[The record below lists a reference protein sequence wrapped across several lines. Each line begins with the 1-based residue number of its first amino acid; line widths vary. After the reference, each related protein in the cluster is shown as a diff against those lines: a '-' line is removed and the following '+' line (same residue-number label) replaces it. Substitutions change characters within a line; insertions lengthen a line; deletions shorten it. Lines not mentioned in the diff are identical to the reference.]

1 MLRSGRVYTPSAS
14 PVKPTATH
22 NPFHEDKIL
31 DGAAVRP
38 VEPAALRKKQL
49 ILSGDIRNLDSNFQL
64 ATSRVQISL
73 PQILT
78 VFAKYDVPVS
88 NDEAQTLKHEFEENN
103 DTGLSYEAFVAE
115 LVQILRQTAL
125 NKGGNSRMHIKK
137 IRLAQ
142 HIEKLSTMEA
152 RLELELRTL
161 LGERLRVPWLTVRDA
176 FRAVDPSHSGVLTK
190 QAFAR
195 VCTSLEIPVSRAL
208 LNALVVAVVDSKQ
221 LQIPQ
226 SDQEMIDYN
235 DFLMQFGSAFQHG
248 DTNSVGH
255 TLVYERVHRK
265 EAPTTHAGS
274 PFSPINHT
282 LQSPGVSS
290 ALNSKGKKPVAASRP
305 RPSYSMDPVFKEQ
318 LRIVVNQKI
327 ASHYSDVKKSL
338 SAMDPAHEGFISADA
353 FAQVLQTFHLVSSDE
368 ELQALI
374 GYFDTTGDGSV
385 IDYQAFFAEFGDTMQ
400 PSATNIKK
408 SLFENSSL
416 VFSGPNRDVKG
427 ANKNRM
433 ALSSPGNELKE
444 AFSHLSD
451 QIWRAIY
458 VEFEMSDTKKTG
470 VVTSAEMLRVLGK
483 YLGDLPKNSFAVL
496 FRACGSHVNQ
506 LMNYRTLVK
515 SYRPEVMDAVQ
526 FFQQDVHS
534 QTERTYDKSPT
545 ESLVMVWSIRVQ
557 RAQLT
562 PSAWQNVKELI
573 WAADIRRQG
582 RLVAAE
588 FTTIVRQ
595 RMQLTAD
602 QAAFLCFFYED
613 KHFVSDQVMIRYA
626 SFLTD
631 YEDPGLEFEDG
642 SQEPGKRRQN
652 APRAEGKG
660 RPRPAPPAINANDPQ
675 FDKSGKEQFDEQL
688 RAFLRVNTRSFEAK
702 LLDHD
707 PEKKGFLPLDIVE
720 KLFQQLSDG
729 RWKSALSKA
738 TSSYVFSKY
747 VAQNQFYYRGFL
759 LDLDPNV
766 CLQTHSFAVHDD
778 GDATD
783 DEDGA
788 DGDNFPD
795 GDMVPEL
802 DSYQAKELLRHHL
815 SSSMSRQKAI
825 YKLFLRMDPGKSG
838 LLTYPEIRRVLEKIE
853 IAVDEATAREWLGFY
868 EQEDDEGNKIGQIK
882 YLQLLHA
889 HGGRDPDKLDGMSD
903 ISSNC
908 SYYSAI
914 SISPRA
920 VQRPYAAIRTP
931 QPLVSRDHVAAAN
944 AVSNAI
950 DKQRFNGLVMNGT
963 ITAGVAGAAAVER
976 KIASQLEAM
985 SKTKWKSLLKA
996 FQQIDKEHRG
1006 SVTAGSFKKVMDQIG
1021 LQLDQEDLARLQL
1034 KYDIEQNGRMHYLEF
1049 MRAFTNGMGDNSYN
1063 STGAG
1068 ANNSMLPSLP
1078 GAALGSPR
1086 KTVVSSGLPES
1097 LRQGVKAKWKAMYSS
1112 FRTLDKQNRG
1122 RVSTAHFRQLLEWYA
1137 LALSD
1142 ELFLQLLRQFDH
1154 EEDGLVDYNKFMR
1167 ACMG

>member
-14 PVKPTATH
+14 PAKPTATR
-22 NPFHEDKIL
+22 NPFHEDRKM
-31 DGAAVRP
+31 DSAVRP
-38 VEPAALRKKQL
+38 AEPAALRKKQL

-78 VFAKYDVPVS
+78 VFSKYDVPVS

-115 LVQILRQTAL
+115 LVQILRHTAL
-125 NKGGNSRMHIKK
+125 NKSGNSRMHIKK
-137 IRLAQ
+137 IRLAL
-142 HIEKLSTMEA
+142 HIKKLSTMEA

-161 LGERLRVPWLTVRDA
+161 LTDRLRVSWLTMRDA
-176 FRAVDPSHSGVLTK
+176 FRAVDPGHSGVLTK
-190 QAFAR
+190 QAFGR
-195 VCTSLEIPVSRAL
+195 VCASLEIPVSRAL

-221 LQIPQ
+221 LQLPQ

-265 EAPTTHAGS
+265 DTPTTLTG
-274 PFSPINHT
+274 SPINHT

-290 ALNSKGKKPVAASRP
+290 ALNSKGKKPMADSKP
-305 RPSYSMDPVFKEQ
+305 TLSYSMDPVFKEK
-318 LRIVVNQKI
+318 LRIVINQKI
-327 ASHYSDVKKSL
+327 LSQYSEVKKAL
-338 SAMDPAHEGFISADA
+338 SAMDAAHDGFISVDC
-353 FAQVLQTFHLVSSDE
+353 FAQVLQTFRLVSNDE

-374 GYFDTTGDGSV
+374 GYFDTTGDGSMV
-385 IDYQAFFAEFGDTMQ
+385 DYHAFFTEFGDIMQ

-483 YLGDLPKNSFAVL
+483 YLGDLPKTSFAVL

-526 FFQQDVHS
+526 FFHQDVHS
-534 QTERTYDKSPT
+534 QTEKTYDKSPT

-562 PSAWQNVKELI
+562 LTAWQIVKELI
-573 WAADIRRQG
+573 WSADIRRQG
-582 RLVAAE
+582 RIIAAE
-588 FTTIVRQ
+588 FTDIMRQ

-642 SQEPGKRRQN
+642 GQESGKRKQN
-652 APRAEGKG
+652 APRVEGKG
-660 RPRPAPPAINANDPQ
+660 RPRPAPPVINANDPQ

-688 RAFLRVNTRSFEAK
+688 RAFLRANTRSFEAK

-707 PEKKGFLPLDIVE
+707 PEKKGFLPVDTVE

-729 RWKSALSKA
+729 RWKSALYKA
-738 TSSYVFSKY
+738 TSSNVFSKY
-747 VAQNQFYYRGFL
+747 VAQDQFYYRGFL

-766 CLQTHSFAVHDD
+766 SLQMHSFAVHDD
-778 GDATD
+778 GDAAE
-783 DEDGA
+783 DEGDGCDAFLDGA
-788 DGDNFPD
+788 
-795 GDMVPEL
+795 MVPEL
-802 DSYQAKELLRHHL
+802 DIYQAKELLRHHL
-815 SSSMSRQKAI
+815 SSSLSRQKAV

-838 LLTYPEIRRVLEKIE
+838 LLTYPEVRRVLEKIE
-853 IAVDEATAREWLGFY
+853 IAVDEVTAREWIGFY
-868 EQEDDEGNKIGQIK
+868 EQEDDGGNKIGQIK

-920 VQRPYAAIRTP
+920 VYRPYAANRTP

-950 DKQRFNGLVMNGT
+950 DKQRFNGLVMGGT
-963 ITAGVAGAAAVER
+963 ITGVAGAAAVER
-976 KIASQLEAM
+976 KISSQLESM
-985 SKTKWKSLLKA
+985 GKTKWKSLLRA

-1006 SVTAGSFKKVMDQIG
+1006 SVTSGSFKKVIDQVG

-1034 KYDIEQNGRMHYLEF
+1034 KYDIEQNGCMHYHEF
-1049 MRAFTNGMGDNSYN
+1049 MRAFTNGIGDISYNAMGDNN
-1063 STGAG
+1063 
-1068 ANNSMLPSLP
+1068 MLPSLP
-1078 GAALGSPR
+1078 GASLLSPR
-1086 KTVVSSGLPES
+1086 KAVAPGMPDS
-1097 LRQGVKAKWKAMYSS
+1097 LRQGVKAKWKAIYSS

-1122 RVSTAHFRQLLEWYA
+1122 RVSSAHFRQLLEWYA

-1142 ELFLQLLRQFDH
+1142 ELLLQLLRQFDN

-1167 ACMG
+1167 WCMG